1 MDCLKEKV
9 QEKLLQINKISFDD
23 LDLKT
28 KERLMEVERFIQE
41 REKEA
46 EELIRRIQE
55 LKITKTS
62 ITNSN
67 STHFTRKTLYND
79 LILNEY
85 VNYSIE
91 KSEGYFNEGK
101 IKRLQQ
107 QINDIK
113 NQYNKVLSHITKS
126 TVLELQVEK
135 LKEEL
140 EYMLSKNDKL
150 HELIVE
156 KDVTIRVLKEKTRS
170 DNISRLQK
178 KK

>member
-1 MDCLKEKV
+1 MDCLKSKV
-9 QEKLLQINKISFDD
+9 QEKLSQINNISFDD

-28 KERLMEVERFIQE
+28 KQRLIEVEKFIQE

-55 LKITKTS
+55 LKITKIS

-67 STHFTRKTLYND
+67 STNFTRKTLYND
-79 LILNEY
+79 STLIEY
-85 VNYSIE
+85 VNYSI
-91 KSEGYFNEGK
+91 KNSEDYFNEGK

-113 NQYNKVLSHITKS
+113 TQYNKVLFMVTKS
-126 TVLELQVEK
+126 NVLELQIEK

-140 EYMLSKNDKL
+140 EYVLSKNDKL
-150 HELIVE
+150 QDLLIE
-156 KDVTIRVLKEKTRS
+156 KDITINNLIEKS
-170 DNISRLQK
+170 SGKNITLLP
-178 KK
+178 